1 MANQTRR
8 EQLEEQIKELEEIM
22 EDSTNEGELEETYF
36 NLQNLYEELE
46 KEIRNA
52 P

>member
-1 MANQTRR
+1 MTRR
-8 EQLEEQIKELEEIM
+8 LELEERIAELEEIM
-22 EDSTNEGELEETYF
+22 EDSTNDGELEETYF

-46 KEIRNA
+46 KEIRDA